1 MHYTHDMS
9 LEPAMLVVAILSF
22 VFGGLI
28 GYLGQRVAKKIWP
41 EKPRRLLI
49 EELGGG
55 RHFTGFPHAYIRL
68 RIRNP
73 NTHAVS
79 VSDVTLFWNREEKLM
94 WLPPY
99 KGSLVDEKKIG
110 PFVKEIVD
118 PPFRIEAGDTREP
131 TLVFLM
137 PLDPPEYVESL
148 REGMSATLLLRDS
161 FNEIYNVS
169 TDCLR

>member
-1 MHYTHDMS
+1 
-9 LEPAMLVVAILSF
+9 
-22 VFGGLI
+22 
-28 GYLGQRVAKKIWP
+28 
-41 EKPRRLLI
+41 
-49 EELGGG
+49 
-55 RHFTGFPHAYIRL
+55 
-68 RIRNP
+68 
-73 NTHAVS
+73 
-79 VSDVTLFWNREEKLM
+79 M

-131 TLVFLM
+131 ILVFLM

-148 REGMSATLLLRDS
+148 REGTSATLLLRDS

>member
-1 MHYTHDMS
+1 MHYTQDMS

-55 RHFTGFPHAYIRL
+55 RHFPGFPHAYVRL

-73 NTHAVS
+73 NTYAVS

-99 KGSLVDEKKIG
+99 KGSLVDGKNG
-110 PFVKEIVD
+110 PI
-118 PPFRIEAGDTREP
+118 RE
-131 TLVFLM
+131 
-137 PLDPPEYVESL
+137 
-148 REGMSATLLLRDS
+148 RDS
-161 FNEIYNVS
+161 GPTIQNRSRRHTRIHTGILDAS
-169 TDCLR
+169 